1 MSEEKQPK
9 YKVGNTVELKSGN
22 SPVMTIVDVQKNP
35 GSINK
40 SPQGFSGKY
49 ECLWFDESKAPQKYV
64 FIEEALILVKD

>member
-9 YKVGNTVELKSGN
+9 YKLGNTVELKSGN
-22 SPVMTIVDVQKNP
+22 SPIMTIVDVQKKP

-40 SPQGFSGKY
+40 PPQGFSGTY
-49 ECLWFDESKAPQKYV
+49 ECLWFDESKVPQTYV